1 MIRARRKGTSE
12 TAGRMMIGVINAA
25 GEFSNIRSRVSFH
38 LPSTNQVQPSWCRAR
53 DSGDHENWRA
63 RNVDFFSLQRIVQLR
78 LSRFFPSF
86 SYSLPR
92 VYVTRVDKFFL
103 TILPL
108 SCTLVSKC
116 LFVRGLAD
124 NCYPACVKLV
134 SKNYSTDVFSFNRL
148 NDIAYIRDLLL
159 LSSRLC
165 VKKKKIYANVSLIA
179 TTDKL
184 RDFFR
189 VGLNFNWHERTKKR
203 KRERGD
209 NFFFFFFLFALLFF
223 F

>member
-1 MIRARRKGTSE
+1 
-12 TAGRMMIGVINAA
+12 MIGVINAA

-148 NDIAYIRDLLL
+148 NDIAYLEIYYY
-159 LSSRLC
+159 SRVDC
-165 VKKKKIYANVSLIA
+165 AWKEKKIYANVSLIA
-179 TTDKL
+179 TTDKP

-189 VGLNFNWHERTKKR
+189 VGLNFNWHERTKK
-203 KRERGD
+203 KKEREREVTTSSSSSS
-209 NFFFFFFLFALLFF
+209 FSLFF
-223 F
+223 SFFNRWRYDQ

>member
-12 TAGRMMIGVINAA
+12 TAGRMMIGVINAP

>member
-1 MIRARRKGTSE
+1 MVHVIRARRKGTSE

-148 NDIAYIRDLLL
+148 NDIAYLEIYYY
-159 LSSRLC
+159 SRLC
-165 VKKKKIYANVSLIA
+165 VKKKKNLCKCVAY
-179 TTDKL
+179 
-184 RDFFR
+184 RDN
-189 VGLNFNWHERTKKR
+189 G
-203 KRERGD
+203 
-209 NFFFFFFLFALLFF
+209 
-223 F
+223 